1 MDRFRAAIW
10 LAAAFRRWSPTDFF
24 VGAGFTSASDLRGA
38 GSRTAGSRKKT
49 QGFIFMTTNTVE
61 DPPRVASVAPKIAPL
76 AVPAGSQAE
85 ADSPLEPE
93 PEVGPERVLLHMPVD
108 IRSMS
113 LVVLAIFASLFVLHW
128 AKAVFIPVMLSI
140 LCSYALSP
148 IVNWMERWH
157 IPRWLSAAVLLAS
170 ILGGTSATVWS
181 LRDEAVQL
189 VRALPAA
196 TQKLANALR
205 THAGAAPSP
214 LETVQKAAS
223 QLEQAA
229 RGEAQANARGVTR
242 VVIEP
247 TRFDIKKYLWSG
259 GIGLAALIGQATVV
273 IFLTYFLMLSGDT
286 FRRKMLKLAGPN
298 FSDKK
303 FTLQAL
309 HEVADQIQ
317 RYLQVQVLTSA
328 VVGVLTWLALMALGL
343 DNAAVWGIA
352 AGVLNLIPYIGSV
365 IIAGATAMVAFL
377 QFGTL
382 DMALVVGSA
391 SLVIHAVT
399 GNLLTPWLTSRTS
412 RMSPVAVFVGMLA
425 WGWLWGVWGL
435 LLGIPILMMVK
446 AVCDRVDDLKP
457 IGEFLGS

>member
-1 MDRFRAAIW
+1 
-10 LAAAFRRWSPTDFF
+10 
-24 VGAGFTSASDLRGA
+24 
-38 GSRTAGSRKKT
+38 
-49 QGFIFMTTNTVE
+49 MTMHSVE
-61 DPPRVASVAPKIAPL
+61 DPPQ
-76 AVPAGSQAE
+76 AGSSDPKMAPRVLPASPVEE
-85 ADSPLEPE
+85 ADPPPVPEPE
-93 PEVGPERVLLHMPVD
+93 PDRILLHMPVD

-128 AKAVFIPVMLSI
+128 AKAVFIPVMLGI
-140 LCSYALSP
+140 LFSYALSP
-148 IVNWMERWH
+148 IVNWMERRR
-157 IPRWLSAAVLLAS
+157 IPRWLSAAVLLFA
-170 ILGGTSATVWS
+170 ILGGASATVWS
-181 LRDEAVQL
+181 LRDEATRL
-189 VRALPAA
+189 VRSLPTA

-205 THAGAAPSP
+205 TRAGGAPTS

-229 RGEAQANARGVTR
+229 RGDTETGVRGATR

-247 TRFDIKKYLWSG
+247 SRFNIKDYLWSG
-259 GIGLAALIGQATVV
+259 GIGLAALIGQTMVV

-298 FSDKK
+298 LSDKK
-303 FTLQAL
+303 ITLQAL

-317 RYLQVQVLTSA
+317 RYLQVQVLTSV

-352 AGVLNLIPYIGSV
+352 AGVLNLIPYVGSI
-365 IIAGATAMVAFL
+365 IIAGASAMLAFL

-382 DMALVVGSA
+382 DMALIVGGA
-391 SLVIHAVT
+391 SLLIHAIT
-399 GNLLTPWLTSRTS
+399 GNLLTPWLTSRAS